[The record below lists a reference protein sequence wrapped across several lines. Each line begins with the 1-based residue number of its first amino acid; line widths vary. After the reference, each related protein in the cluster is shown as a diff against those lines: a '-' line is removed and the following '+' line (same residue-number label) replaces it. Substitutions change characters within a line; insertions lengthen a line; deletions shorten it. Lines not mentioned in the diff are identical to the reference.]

1 MKVNAQEHN
10 KMNRPGRVGRATRGS
25 VRAVGLVTALVA
37 VLAAGCGSTG
47 DAAESG
53 ARDDRGELTQLVYR
67 FYDYMEEGRFDDL
80 DAVLSKDVV
89 VSSPGMGVTEGR
101 EAVIAGAEEGAKTE
115 DRTQHVVT
123 NVLVDLSGDKAKVRA
138 NVEQLFGSSTTPE
151 GKIAPEPT
159 LSISSVMHYEAV
171 RAPEGWRV
179 SRIEGDVLWA
189 VDSAAPGAAAGQ

>member
-1 MKVNAQEHN
+1 
-10 KMNRPGRVGRATRGS
+10 MNRPGRVGRATRGS
-25 VRAVGLVTALVA
+25 VRAVGLATVLVA
-37 VLAAGCGSTG
+37 LLTAGCGASG
-47 DAAESG
+47 DAAEGG

-101 EAVIAGAEEGAKTE
+101 EAVVAGAEEGAKTE

-123 NVLVDLSGDKAKVRA
+123 NVLIDLNGDKAKVRA
-138 NVEQLFGSSTTPE
+138 NVDQLFGSSTTPE

-159 LSISSVMHYEAV
+159 LTISSIMHYEAV
-171 RAPEGWRV
+171 HSSEGWRV

-189 VDSAAPGAAAGQ
+189 VDSQAAANPAGQ